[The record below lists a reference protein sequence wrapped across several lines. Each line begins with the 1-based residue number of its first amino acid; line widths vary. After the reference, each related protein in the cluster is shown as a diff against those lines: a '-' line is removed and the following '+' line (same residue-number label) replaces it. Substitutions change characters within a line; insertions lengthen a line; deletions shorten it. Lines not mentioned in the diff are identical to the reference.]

1 MKKRLYKI
9 TAEKKVAGVCAGF
22 AEFLNLDVT
31 LVRVIALFLILAS
44 FSTMLIF
51 YFICAIIMPDKND
64 IYQQHLFLRRS
75 LFRLLITLLIKSIY
89 SKKF

>member
-51 YFICAIIMPDKND
+51 YFICAIIMADKND
-64 IYQQHLFLRRS
+64 IYQ
-75 LFRLLITLLIKSIY
+75 
-89 SKKF
+89 

>member
-1 MKKRLYKI
+1 MWGDTLKKRLYKI

-51 YFICAIIMPDKND
+51 YFICD
-64 IYQQHLFLRRS
+64 F
-75 LFRLLITLLIKSIY
+75 
-89 SKKF
+89 

>member
-1 MKKRLYKI
+1 MWGDTLKKRLYKI
-9 TAEKKVAGVCAGF
+9 TAEKKVAWVCAGF

-64 IYQQHLFLRRS
+64 IYQ
-75 LFRLLITLLIKSIY
+75 
-89 SKKF
+89 

>member
-44 FSTMLIF
+44 FSTMLIS

-64 IYQQHLFLRRS
+64 IYQ
-75 LFRLLITLLIKSIY
+75 
-89 SKKF
+89 

>member
-51 YFICAIIMPDKND
+51 YFICAIIMQDKND
-64 IYQQHLFLRRS
+64 IYQ
-75 LFRLLITLLIKSIY
+75 
-89 SKKF
+89 

>member
-9 TAEKKVAGVCAGF
+9 TAEEKVAGVCAGF

-51 YFICAIIMPDKND
+51 YFICAIIMTDKND
-64 IYQQHLFLRRS
+64 IYQ
-75 LFRLLITLLIKSIY
+75 
-89 SKKF
+89 

>member
-31 LVRVIALFLILAS
+31 LVRVIALF
-44 FSTMLIF
+44 FTMLIF

-64 IYQQHLFLRRS
+64 IYQ
-75 LFRLLITLLIKSIY
+75 
-89 SKKF
+89 

>member
-1 MKKRLYKI
+1 MWGDTLKKRLYKI
-9 TAEKKVAGVCAGF
+9 TAEKKVAGF

-64 IYQQHLFLRRS
+64 IYQ
-75 LFRLLITLLIKSIY
+75 
-89 SKKF
+89 